1 MRFSDDFVEQIRD
14 RVSLASYVGRVVAL
28 RRTGNRLVGRCPFH
42 EEKSPSFQVS
52 EDKGVYYCFGCGAKG
67 DLFQFAMAYHGQTF
81 AEAVSALAAEANL
94 ALPTTNPGD
103 EARMEQQ
110 QHKSDTMRQLLERGS
125 QWFHQQLAES
135 PGASARSY
143 LTARGL
149 SQQTIEQFELG
160 FAPSDGNPLSHW
172 LQKQQLDSTA
182 AVEVGLL
189 GKRDNRFFDWFRGRI
204 IFPIRD
210 DRGRLC
216 GFGGRVLSGDQPKYL
231 NSPESPL
238 FQKSHILYGLH
249 QVKQARQAGQ
259 KSAKASAKGGSANDS
274 AKNKGAAAGSSDSSM
289 SSAGSSQRRLILVEG
304 YLDVI
309 ALHQASFP
317 IAIAPLGTAITADH
331 LRLAFGHCDHLT
343 ICLDGDAA
351 GRRAALRTL
360 QLAMPLI
367 TESRQLDYI
376 RLPAGDDPDSLLQR
390 HGQSAWQKLQE
401 SPLSLEQAIVSLNAE
416 GLDLTKPAARARL
429 HRLVRDILGLIP
441 DPVLRQEYHHALA
454 QQLADW
460 LAPYQQT
467 MHQLP
472 GKSAYS
478 GAHSGAHSGT
488 ASKNRRSYANK
499 NAQDGL
505 DSFGTSSLHPMPP
518 ARLQQLQVASLLRVL
533 MDNPDLWAD
542 VAEEAMQL
550 PLQHP
555 VLERLRGAMA
565 EALCAPL
572 NAKALL
578 IELQNRGMQDGIS
591 LLQQP
596 AINNILAPYQR
607 LTDSISLRQRWQAD
621 WHHLMV
627 DIDLNSIAT
636 PSEFPDQEA
645 WERFQKQRLAQEKR
659 RQQIWQQDNS

>member
-14 RVSLASYVGRVVAL
+14 RVPLAGYVGRHVAL
-28 RRTGNRLVGRCPFH
+28 RRQGDRLVGRCPFH

-67 DLFQFAMAYHGQTF
+67 NLFQFAMAYHGQTF

-94 ALPTTNPGD
+94 PLPTTNPGD

-110 QHKSDTMRQLLERGS
+110 QHKSDKMRQLLERGS

-172 LQKQQLDSTA
+172 LQKQQLDTTA

-259 KSAKASAKGGSANDS
+259 KSAKAPAKDS
-274 AKNKGAAAGSSDSSM
+274 AKTKGAAAVSTDSSM
-289 SSAGSSQRRLILVEG
+289 PHAGSSQRRLILVEG

-309 ALHQASFP
+309 ALHQAGF
-317 IAIAPLGTAITADH
+317 AYAVAPLGTAITADH

-343 ICLDGDAA
+343 ICLDGDTA

-390 HGQSAWQKLQE
+390 HGAAAWMNLQQS
-401 SPLSLEQAIVSLNAE
+401 PMTLEQAIVSLNAE
-416 GLDLTKPAARARL
+416 GLDLTKPAARAKL
-429 HRLVRDILGLIP
+429 HRLVRDLIGLIP
-441 DPVLRQEYHHALA
+441 DPVLRQEYQHGVA
-454 QQLADW
+454 QQLANW
-460 LAPYQQT
+460 LAPYQQ
-467 MHQLP
+467 QP
-472 GKSAYS
+472 AG
-478 GAHSGAHSGT
+478 GARLSSHSQAGT
-488 ASKNRRSYANK
+488 PYLRGQNRRSHTKQNGL
-499 NAQDGL
+499 QDGAPPAPQPI
-505 DSFGTSSLHPMPP
+505 HP
-518 ARLQQLQVASLLRVL
+518 ARLQQLQVASLLRVV
-533 MDNPDLWAD
+533 MDHPQLWAD
-542 VAEEAMQL
+542 VAEEVMQL
-550 PLQHP
+550 PLHHP
-555 VLERLRGAMA
+555 ALDRLRGAMA

-572 NAKALL
+572 NAQGLMTD
-578 IELQNRGMQDGIS
+578 LQQRGMQDGIS

-596 AINNILAPYQR
+596 AINNILAPYRR
-607 LTDSISLRQRWQAD
+607 LGDEGALRQRWQAD

-627 DIDLNSIAT
+627 DMDLQAAMT
-636 PSEFPDQEA
+636 PTEFPDQEA
-645 WERFQKQRLAQEKR
+645 WERFQKQKLEQEQR

>member
-1 MRFSDDFVEQIRD
+1 
-14 RVSLASYVGRVVAL
+14 
-28 RRTGNRLVGRCPFH
+28 
-42 EEKSPSFQVS
+42 
-52 EDKGVYYCFGCGAKG
+52 
-67 DLFQFAMAYHGQTF
+67 MAYHGQTF

-94 ALPTTNPGD
+94 PLPTTNPGD

-110 QHKSDTMRQLLERGS
+110 QHKSDKMRQLLERGS

-172 LQKQQLDSTA
+172 LQKQQLDTTA

-259 KSAKASAKGGSANDS
+259 KSVKDS
-274 AKNKGAAAGSSDSSM
+274 AKDSAKTKGAAAGSTDSSM
-289 SSAGSSQRRLILVEG
+289 PHAGSSQRRLILVEG

-309 ALHQASFP
+309 ALHQAGFP

-331 LRLAFGHCDHLT
+331 LHLAFGHCDHLT

-376 RLPAGDDPDSLLQR
+376 RLPTGDDPDSLLQR
-390 HGQSAWQKLQE
+390 HGQSAWQKLQDA
-401 SPLSLEQAIVSLNAE
+401 PLTLEQAIVSLNAE
-416 GLDLTKPAARARL
+416 GLDLTKPAARAKL
-429 HRLVRDILGLIP
+429 HRLVRDLIGMIP

-454 QQLADW
+454 QQLATW

-472 GKSAYS
+472 GKSNA
-478 GAHSGAHSGT
+478 GA
-488 ASKNRRSYANK
+488 ASKNNDGGKNRRSYANK
-499 NAQDGL
+499 NAQDGF
-505 DSFGTSSLHPMPP
+505 DSFSASSLHPMPP

-533 MDNPDLWAD
+533 MDHPDLWAD

-555 VLERLRGAMA
+555 ALDRLRGAMA

-572 NAKALL
+572 NTKALL

-627 DIDLNSIAT
+627 DIDLNTIAT
-636 PSEFPDQEA
+636 PGEFPDQEA
-645 WERFQKQRLAQEKR
+645 WERFQKQRLAQEQR

>member
-1 MRFSDDFVEQIRD
+1 MRFADDFVEQIRD
-14 RVSLASYVGRVVAL
+14 RVPLAGYVGRHVAL

-67 DLFQFAMAYHGQTF
+67 DLFQFAMSYHGQTF
-81 AEAVSALAAEANL
+81 AEAVGALAAEANL
-94 ALPTTNPGD
+94 PLPTTNPGD

-110 QHKSDTMRQLLERGS
+110 QHKSDKMRQLLERGS

-172 LQKQQLDSTA
+172 LQKQQLDTTA
-182 AVEVGLL
+182 SVEIGLL

-259 KSAKASAKGGSANDS
+259 KSAKGSAKDS
-274 AKNKGAAAGSSDSSM
+274 AKTKGAAAGSTDSSM
-289 SSAGSSQRRLILVEG
+289 PHAGSSQRRLILVEG

-309 ALHQASFP
+309 ALHQAGFP

-390 HGQSAWQKLQE
+390 HGQSAWQKLQDA
-401 SPLSLEQAIVSLNAE
+401 PLTLEQAIVSLNAE
-416 GLDLTKPAARARL
+416 GLDLTKPAARAKL
-429 HRLVRDILGLIP
+429 HRLVRDILALIP
-441 DPVLRQEYHHALA
+441 DPVLRQEYQHGLA
-454 QQLADW
+454 QQLATW

-472 GKSAYS
+472 GKSNA
-478 GAHSGAHSGT
+478 GA
-488 ASKNRRSYANK
+488 ASKNNDGGKNRRSYANK
-499 NAQDGL
+499 NAQDGF
-505 DSFGTSSLHPMPP
+505 DSFSASSLHPMPP

-533 MDNPDLWAD
+533 MDHPDLWAD
-542 VAEEAMQL
+542 VAEEVMQL

-555 VLERLRGAMA
+555 ALDRLRGAMA

-572 NAKALL
+572 NTKALL

-627 DIDLNSIAT
+627 DIDLNTIAT
-636 PSEFPDQEA
+636 PGEFPDQEA
-645 WERFQKQRLAQEKR
+645 WERFQKQRLAQEQR

>member
-1 MRFSDDFVEQIRD
+1 MRFADDFVEQIRD
-14 RVSLASYVGRVVAL
+14 RVPLAGYVGRHVAM
-28 RRTGNRLVGRCPFH
+28 RRQGNRLVGRCPFH

-67 DLFQFAMAYHGQTF
+67 DLFQFAMSYHGQTF
-81 AEAVSALAAEANL
+81 AEAVGALAAEANL
-94 ALPTTNPGD
+94 PLPTTNPGD
-103 EARMEQQ
+103 EAQMEQQ
-110 QHKSDTMRQLLERGS
+110 QHKSDKMRQLLERGS

-149 SQQTIEQFELG
+149 SPRTIEQFELG

-172 LQKQQLDSTA
+172 LQKQQLDTTA
-182 AVEVGLL
+182 SVEIGLL

-259 KSAKASAKGGSANDS
+259 KSVKDS
-274 AKNKGAAAGSSDSSM
+274 AKDSAKIKGAAAGSTDSSM
-289 SSAGSSQRRLILVEG
+289 PHAGSSQRRLILVEG

-309 ALHQASFP
+309 ALHQAGFP

-376 RLPAGDDPDSLLQR
+376 RLPTGDDPDSLLQR
-390 HGQSAWQKLQE
+390 HGQSAWQKLQDA
-401 SPLSLEQAIVSLNAE
+401 PLTLEQAIVSLNAE
-416 GLDLTKPAARARL
+416 GLDLTTPAARAKL
-429 HRLVRDILGLIP
+429 HRLVRDILALIP

-454 QQLADW
+454 QQLATW

-472 GKSAYS
+472 GKSNA
-478 GAHSGAHSGT
+478 GA
-488 ASKNRRSYANK
+488 ASKNNDGGKNRRSYANK
-499 NAQDGL
+499 NAQDGF
-505 DSFGTSSLHPMPP
+505 DSFSASSLHPMPP

-533 MDNPDLWAD
+533 MDHPDLWAD

-550 PLQHP
+550 PLHHP
-555 VLERLRGAMA
+555 ALERLRGAMA

-572 NAKALL
+572 NAQGLMTD
-578 IELQNRGMQDGIS
+578 LQQRGMQDGIS

-596 AINNILAPYQR
+596 AINNILAPYRR
-607 LTDSISLRQRWQAD
+607 LGDEGALRQRWQAD

-627 DIDLNSIAT
+627 DMDLQAT
-636 PSEFPDQEA
+636 TTPTEFPDQEA
-645 WERFQKQRLAQEKR
+645 WERFQKQRLAQEQR

>member
-14 RVSLASYVGRVVAL
+14 RVPLASYVGRHVAM
-28 RRTGNRLVGRCPFH
+28 RRQGNRLVGRCPFH

-67 DLFQFAMAYHGQTF
+67 DLFQFAMSYHGQTF

-94 ALPTTNPGD
+94 PLPTTNPGD

-110 QHKSDTMRQLLERGS
+110 QHKSDKMRQLLERGS

-160 FAPSDGNPLSHW
+160 FAPSDGNPLSHL
-172 LQKQQLDSTA
+172 LQKQQLDTTA

-259 KSAKASAKGGSANDS
+259 KSAKAPAKDS
-274 AKNKGAAAGSSDSSM
+274 AKTKGAAAESTDSSM
-289 SSAGSSQRRLILVEG
+289 PRCGVIPTPPEFWWRGIWTLSPCIRR
-304 YLDVI
+304 
-309 ALHQASFP
+309 ALP
-317 IAIAPLGTAITADH
+317 MRLPPGTAITADH

-343 ICLDGDAA
+343 ICLDGDTA

-376 RLPAGDDPDSLLQR
+376 RLPAGDDPDSLSATPWCRRRMNLQ
-390 HGQSAWQKLQE
+390 QS
-401 SPLSLEQAIVSLNAE
+401 PMTLEQAIVSLNAE
-416 GLDLTKPAARARL
+416 GLDLTKPAARAKL
-429 HRLVRDILGLIP
+429 HRLVRDLIGLIP
-441 DPVLRQEYHHALA
+441 DPCCGRNISMGWRTIGQLVGAL
-454 QQLADW
+454 
-460 LAPYQQT
+460 
-467 MHQLP
+467 
-472 GKSAYS
+472 SA
-478 GAHSGAHSGT
+478 T
-488 ASKNRRSYANK
+488 A
-499 NAQDGL
+499 
-505 DSFGTSSLHPMPP
+505 
-518 ARLQQLQVASLLRVL
+518 
-533 MDNPDLWAD
+533 
-542 VAEEAMQL
+542 
-550 PLQHP
+550 
-555 VLERLRGAMA
+555 
-565 EALCAPL
+565 
-572 NAKALL
+572 
-578 IELQNRGMQDGIS
+578 
-591 LLQQP
+591 
-596 AINNILAPYQR
+596 
-607 LTDSISLRQRWQAD
+607 RW
-621 WHHLMV
+621 
-627 DIDLNSIAT
+627 
-636 PSEFPDQEA
+636 
-645 WERFQKQRLAQEKR
+645 R
-659 RQQIWQQDNS
+659 RQVIIPFASWYPILMRP

>member
-1 MRFSDDFVEQIRD
+1 MRFADDFVEQIRD
-14 RVSLASYVGRVVAL
+14 RVPLAGYVGRHVAL
-28 RRTGNRLVGRCPFH
+28 RRTGNRLVGLCPFH

-67 DLFQFAMAYHGQTF
+67 DLFQFAMSYHDQTF

-94 ALPTTNPGD
+94 PLPTTNPGD
-103 EARMEQQ
+103 EAQMEQQ
-110 QHKSDTMRQLLERGS
+110 QHKSDKMRQLLERGS

-172 LQKQQLDSTA
+172 LQKQQLDTTA

-259 KSAKASAKGGSANDS
+259 KSVKDS
-274 AKNKGAAAGSSDSSM
+274 AKDSAKIKGAAAGSTDSSM
-289 SSAGSSQRRLILVEG
+289 PHAGSSQRRLILVEG

-309 ALHQASFP
+309 ALHQAGFP

-376 RLPAGDDPDSLLQR
+376 RLPTGDDPDSLLQR
-390 HGQSAWQKLQE
+390 HGQSAWQKLQDA
-401 SPLSLEQAIVSLNAE
+401 PLTLEQAIVSLNAE
-416 GLDLTKPAARARL
+416 GLDLTKPAARAKL
-429 HRLVRDILGLIP
+429 HRLVRDILALIP

-454 QQLADW
+454 QQLATW

-472 GKSAYS
+472 GKSNA
-478 GAHSGAHSGT
+478 GA
-488 ASKNRRSYANK
+488 ASKNNDGGKNRRSYANK
-499 NAQDGL
+499 NAQDGF
-505 DSFGTSSLHPMPP
+505 DSFSASSLHPMPP

-533 MDNPDLWAD
+533 MDHPDLWAD

-550 PLQHP
+550 PLHHP
-555 VLERLRGAMA
+555 ALERLRGAMA

-572 NAKALL
+572 NTKALL

-607 LTDSISLRQRWQAD
+607 LGDEGALRQRWQAD

-627 DIDLNSIAT
+627 DMDLQAT
-636 PSEFPDQEA
+636 TTPTEFPDQEA
-645 WERFQKQRLAQEKR
+645 WERFQKQRLAQEQR